1 MKTEGAEALFHELRL
16 GAGTTTGLP
25 LTLRVVGSADPGVL
39 ERFVSDDDDVPVQ
52 VVTAF
57 RALPEPAASYP
68 AGIPFVPD
76 VPVFVTEFPEE
87 WRTPCA
93 RWLVRSREGGV
104 FERVVASCVAGG
116 WMPVEGMG
124 ELLPFP
130 GRRLVLRRRGEAWL
144 VLVDPD
150 LAELG
155 SLDGVVGDRDLV
167 ALAGPVVTDGQGV
180 ARGRRFVVS
189 GGGRDVG
196 HVWLL

>member
-16 GAGTTTGLP
+16 GGGVTTGLP
-25 LTLRVVGSADPGVL
+25 LSLLSVESEDPGVM
-39 ERFVSDDDDVPVQ
+39 ERFVSDDAGVPFQ
-52 VVTAF
+52 VVTGF

-93 RWLVRSREGGV
+93 RWLVESEEGRV

-144 VLVDPD
+144 VLEHG
-150 LAELG
+150 LE
-155 SLDGVVGDRDLV
+155 
-167 ALAGPVVTDGQGV
+167 
-180 ARGRRFVVS
+180 
-189 GGGRDVG
+189 GGRTVV
-196 HVWLL
+196 HLLGMV